1 MVVNGNIFGVL
12 VIIHQVK
19 LINTS
24 LVNNQFAQ
32 HRWLWASSY
41 QQKHK
46 VFYWLILKNRL
57 NTRGLL
63 KRKNMLLESYDCELC
78 MLHKKDKLRHIF
90 YICPFAK
97 SCWNLIGIIVDLA
110 KTKKSNKEHQ
120 KITKSAF
127 CNRYYYN
134 YVLVYLD

>member
-1 MVVNGNIFGVL
+1 
-12 VIIHQVK
+12 
-19 LINTS
+19 
-24 LVNNQFAQ
+24 
-32 HRWLWASSY
+32 
-41 QQKHK
+41 
-46 VFYWLILKNRL
+46 
-57 NTRGLL
+57 
-63 KRKNMLLESYDCELC
+63 MLLESYDCELC